1 MQDTVIP
8 DRPYQG
14 AVRFFKDSC
23 TVLYCI
29 VLPGLHNMG
38 AKHSLRQKPM
48 DLDFDDES
56 KDGNMCRA
64 YTVHL

>member
-1 MQDTVIP
+1 
-8 DRPYQG
+8 
-14 AVRFFKDSC
+14 
-23 TVLYCI
+23 
-29 VLPGLHNMG
+29 MG

-64 YTVHL
+64 PILYTCDACKNPIEDTNNRFYCVHCDEDAGMCPGLCSPS